1 MSNYNNLY
9 IIPIDPSVELI
20 VSLRLRLRAISSRTE
35 RNSLLS
41 AELGPSYEPEMHNNL
56 LLYVMKYLI
65 SWNFINN
72 LDGCLSEIHFI
83 L

>member
-9 IIPIDPSVELI
+9 IIPIDPSVEVI

-41 AELGPSYEPEMHNNL
+41 AELGPSYEPEMHNIIILNEL
-56 LLYVMKYLI
+56 SLNTSSVGI
-65 SWNFINN
+65 SSITWM
-72 LDGCLSEIHFI
+72 DV
-83 L
+83 